1 MKKTLLFIAITTL
14 LLNGCSKMDP
24 DSDISEEAFYIGT
37 VSVLYNGETVN
48 NENIK
53 VRFAQKDD
61 GTTATIKIY
70 RIRFVPKMPV
80 RINVTIP
87 DISIHSTGQVTAFS
101 CDNVIPLALGGEYPK
116 YTVTDLNGLA
126 DGDGLQ
132 FSLNFGEYPTS
143 FDGELNR

>member
-1 MKKTLLFIAITTL
+1 MFIAIATL
-14 LLNGCSKMDP
+14 LACCSKIDP
-24 DSDISEEAFYIGT
+24 ENRDVSEEAYYIGT

-53 VRFAQKDD
+53 VRFSRSTD
-61 GTTATIKIY
+61 GNTATILIY

-126 DGDGLQ
+126 DGDRLQ